1 MSGKVI
7 MALITKV
14 AFLRYD
20 TGYFDTQVA
29 IFRRHMLLPF
39 LG

>member
-1 MSGKVI
+1 VSGKVI